1 MTGASQELLNFL
13 SGPQGNSGSLQS
25 SYHKN
30 LEQLRDS
37 GDKTFLFLRTI
48 LELTNPHFSNGPLSP
63 QLMELLFHS
72 ILGFRHVLLHRWTQF
87 HPDFRNT
94 FRDFILSLGLGHES
108 MVHPLPKSASSACLS
123 CSAAFWK
130 RSWRQEDRLGAEQ
143 LSAEENDLLQMLHSQ
158 SQSFH
163 IFRNTDTNE
172 LFAYFESVLHRSLS
186 LTDDEIISNATPLN
200 RATMAMFFL
209 STLVGEFS
217 GGNTAVAYNCSL
229 EFHRLSH
236 VAFEEKGLQMSL
248 KLAMGGLSI
257 IIPKMAS
264 AGSNS
269 HLVHLAVAIVNLTVD
284 VLSWEFGSLG
294 GQWGRTGGTGLVR
307 PPETWREWIIRPDF
321 LGAIFELYKSLRG
334 GNGNDQSSEQTNA
347 IENLKH
353 VLRQLLI
360 LLSSITG
367 SIFEDRNEKIAYSG
381 FMVDGCLS
389 VFSLALSELV
399 DTSHKSMNE
408 LEELEAEIVDMCSMI
423 LKLVCNFRIDLLSQ
437 LSSFSSMLSAISTIG
452 DTLLKISVA
461 ELKKAQGDSELVEGE
476 DWRNEA
482 VGYLLEAVVLLTED
496 NWLVSARPGNAQDVA
511 ASAMS
516 TALAPFYHSYVS
528 CRLQMAKM
536 EEYFITLNAADLD
549 EVREDIIS
557 RTMEEEMSLAS
568 SLGRVNL
575 ASSLSCLSSLYQ
587 VCLPRLKD
595 LFEKEGEMTPD
606 AASLLEEARLLIM
619 CTCHLLTDDCSGE
632 TPLIPEAI
640 LNACCKPSSA
650 PNDFKR
656 GSEDY
661 AQATSA
667 IIDLVSSL
675 IGVAEFQASRLA
687 MNANNH
693 HLSPLLAKT
702 LLWFFKRWAPAYI
715 FPSSQEY
722 DSTRFE
728 SSSGILNVWRT
739 QESAGKAVS
748 FCVTLCLHYQCFWPQ
763 ETQVQEESG
772 NLLLAIAKRGRHM
785 RILLMGSPSMEHL
798 INLHSLTASKI
809 HASSQLHQPH
819 AGLSAEII
827 NGYKRISYKY
837 RAQLLTAILIASSE
851 IDDPKSEN
859 SFSACLRAVQN
870 AFGSLLE
877 ALESK
882 RARIDC
888 VITKDMICLCV
899 ELFDG
904 IARSSEMCHPERIPI
919 FMSPILPRLSQ
930 LMNYYASDIIIC
942 ELLLKFFR
950 DYAEQFIVMLDREQS
965 LVLFRSSAELLK
977 GYSANHCGSRL
988 VRKATKKSHDD
999 DLEEEQSYSDILC
1012 AIQLLNHLGAKDFV
1026 DSFSSERNG
1035 SDGIDTN
1042 EITEVIFFGLQQILP
1057 LMTKGL
1063 MSFPTLCTQY
1073 FSLVGFMM
1081 ETYPERVGTL
1091 PHDLFRGLLD
1101 SMLFGMSHTSSFVSK
1116 YSLEGLAALAKEQIE
1131 RKSITSHLA
1140 HDENIFD
1147 NCSLRLLK
1155 EVVFQSIIWDR
1166 LEATALALMGLASI
1180 DMNRFAN
1187 VVNKISQ
1194 NLDELKQQR
1203 MQQAFQRLMQPEVLS
1218 KVANGNFGGRV
1229 NKMRFRKDFEVFV
1242 KDIHSA
1248 VLIF

>member
-1 MTGASQELLNFL
+1 MLGASQELLSFL
-13 SGPQGNSGSLQS
+13 TSTQGSAGTLQGG
-25 SYHKN
+25 YHKN

-48 LELTNPHFSNGPLSP
+48 LELSNAYFSNCPISP
-63 QLMELLFHS
+63 QQTELLFHS
-72 ILGFRHVLLHRWTQF
+72 ILGFQHVVLYRWTQF

-94 FRDFILSLGLGHES
+94 FRDFILSLGIGHES
-108 MVHPLPKSASSACLS
+108 MVQPLPKSIANTCLS
-123 CSAAFWK
+123 CSAALWK
-130 RSWRQEDRLGAEQ
+130 RSWRQDEKSNAIQ
-143 LSAEENDLLQMLHSQ
+143 LSAEENHLLQIVQSQ

-163 IFRNTDTNE
+163 IFLNNDTNE
-172 LFAYFESVLHRSLS
+172 LFAYLESILQHSLS
-186 LTDDEIISNATPLN
+186 LENYGNTLIATPFY
-200 RATMAMFFL
+200 RAAMVMFFL
-209 STLVGEFS
+209 SCLIGQFS
-217 GGNTAVAYNCSL
+217 GGNTAAAYNCSL

-236 VAFEEKGLQMSL
+236 VSFEEKGLQTTL
-248 KLAMGGLSI
+248 KIAMGGLSI
-257 IIPKMAS
+257 IIPKLAS
-264 AGSNS
+264 SGNNA
-269 HLVHLAVAIVNLTVD
+269 HLLHLAVGIVNLTID

-294 GQWGRTGGTGLVR
+294 GKWGRTGGTGLVR
-307 PPETWREWIIRPDF
+307 PPEIWREWIIRPDF
-321 LGAIFELYKSLRG
+321 LGAIFDLYKSLRG
-334 GNGNDQSSEQTNA
+334 GSDQSSVENTT
-347 IENLKH
+347 IENLTH
-353 VLRQLLI
+353 LLRQLLI
-360 LLSSITG
+360 LLSSVTG
-367 SIFEDRNEKIAYSG
+367 SIFEDVNQKIAYSG

-389 VFSLALSELV
+389 VFSVALPELV
-399 DTSHKSMNE
+399 DSSPKSMNK
-408 LEELEAEIVDMCSMI
+408 LEQLESEVVDMCSMI
-423 LKLVCNFRIDLLSQ
+423 SKLVCNFRINLLSQ
-437 LSSFSSMLSAISTIG
+437 LTSFSSMLSAISTIG
-452 DTLLKISVA
+452 GALLKISVE
-461 ELKKAQGDSELVEGE
+461 ELQKAQGDSELVEGE

-482 VGYLLEAVVLLTED
+482 IGYLLEAVVLLTD
-496 NWLVSARPGNAQDVA
+496 DHWLLSARPGNTQDVA

-516 TALAPFYHSYVS
+516 TALAPFYQSYVT

-549 EVREDIIS
+549 EVREDIVS
-557 RTMEEEMSLAS
+557 TTMGEEMSLAS

-587 VCLPRLKD
+587 VCLPRLKT
-595 LFEKEGEMTPD
+595 LFETEGELTPEE
-606 AASLLEEARLLIM
+606 AGLLEETRLLIL

-640 LNACCKPSSA
+640 LNACSKPPSTSS
-650 PNDFKR
+650 DFKS
-656 GSEDY
+656 GSDNY
-661 AQATSA
+661 VHVTSV
-667 IIDLVSSL
+667 IKDMVDNLM
-675 IGVAEFQASRLA
+675 GVAEFQASRLA
-687 MNANNH
+687 VNANNQ
-693 HLSPLLAKT
+693 HLSPFLAKT

-715 FPSSQEY
+715 LPSPQEY
-722 DSTRFE
+722 DSKYFD
-728 SSSGILNVWRT
+728 SSGGILDVWRT
-739 QESAGKAVS
+739 HESAGKAVS

-772 NLLLAIAKRGRHM
+772 NLLLAISKRGRQM
-785 RILLMGSPSMEHL
+785 RILMMGSQSMEHL
-798 INLHSLTASKI
+798 ISLHSITAAKI
-809 HASSQLHQPH
+809 HASSQLHLPY

-859 SFSACLRAVQN
+859 GFNSCLTAVQN

-877 ALESK
+877 ALDTK
-882 RARIDC
+882 KAKIDC

-919 FMSPILPRLSQ
+919 FITPILPRLSQ

-977 GYSANHCGSRL
+977 GYSTNHCGSRV
-988 VRKATKKSHDD
+988 VRKAAKKSLED
-999 DLEEEQSYSDILC
+999 DLEEEQSYNDILC

-1035 SDGIDTN
+1035 SEGVDTN
-1042 EITEVIFFGLQQILP
+1042 EITDVIFFGLQQILP

-1073 FSLVGFMM
+1073 FSLVSFMM
-1081 ETYPERVGTL
+1081 ETYPERIGGL
-1091 PHDLFRGLLD
+1091 PYDLFNGLLE
-1101 SMLFGMSHTSSFVSK
+1101 SMLFGMSHTSHFVSK
-1116 YSLEGLAALAKEQIE
+1116 CSLEGLSALAKEQIE
-1131 RKSITSHLA
+1131 SKSITSHLA
-1140 HDENIFD
+1140 QDENIFD
-1147 NCSLRLLK
+1147 NCSLRLLN

-1166 LEATALALMGLASI
+1166 LEPTALALMGLASI
-1180 DMNRFAN
+1180 DMNRFVN

-1194 NLDELKQQR
+1194 NLDEEKQKR
-1203 MQQAFQRLMQPEVLS
+1203 MQNAFQQLMQPEVLS

-1229 NKMRFRKDFEVFV
+1229 NKMRFRRDFEIFV